1 MITVSQLVGMES
13 CAEELRD
20 LKIWEMDVEDVMPAH
35 LQGFFY
41 RSKLRTNREIAKN
54 CANFIAE
61 SISAAFKEKVVRND
75 RLMNFSISEPP
86 YLSGEL
92 RKSLEQMSQAE
103 RRSTYFSLLMGWTP
117 EQTTELTWGQVTKL
131 KESGAMF
138 HHDAA
143 LDVLD
148 ALPRHFKDDRVFWEY
163 NSKLQPVSL
172 VGMRGKIETTFG
184 CKYEELLEKFQT
196 MVLIDPALHSE
207 ELKALWENSNG

>member
-41 RSKLRTNREIAKN
+41 RSKLRTNREVAKN

-103 RRSTYFSLLMGWTP
+103 RRCTYFSLLMGWTP
-117 EQTTELTWGQVTKL
+117 EQTIELTWGQVTRL
-131 KESGAMF
+131 KASGAMF

-143 LDVLD
+143 MDVLD

-163 NSKLQPVSL
+163 NSQLQPASL
-172 VGMRGKIETTFG
+172 VGMRGKIETTFE

-207 ELKALWENSNG
+207 ELKTLWENSNG